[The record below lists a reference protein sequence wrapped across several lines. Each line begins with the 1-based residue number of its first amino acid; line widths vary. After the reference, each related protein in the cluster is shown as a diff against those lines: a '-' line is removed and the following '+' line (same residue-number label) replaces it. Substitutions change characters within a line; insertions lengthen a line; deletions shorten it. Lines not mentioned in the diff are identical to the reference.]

1 MTFSILIPSWNN
13 LDYLKLCIRSLQ
25 ENSYFQHEL
34 IVIINEG
41 KDGSTEWIKK
51 QESIKSI
58 CFKENV
64 GICIGLNKAS
74 ELATTEYILY
84 INDDM
89 YVLPNWDKHLADE
102 IEKIGHD
109 NFMLSGTMIEPFDTG
124 NKCVIVNNFG
134 ENIEN
139 FEEEH
144 LLTQHQ
150 NLKKENWNGSTWPP
164 NIMPLSLWKK
174 VGGMSEEFSPGMYS
188 DPDLSMKCWHAGVR
202 YFKGIGASK
211 VYHFGSRSTQRLGKN
226 VGRNLFK
233 KKWGISSNTFT
244 TKYLRRG
251 ENWHEALA
259 EPKLNFIDKLKR
271 KLS

>member
-1 MTFSILIPSWNN
+1 MRFSILIPTWNN
-13 LDYLKLCIRSLQ
+13 LDYLKLCLRSLQ
-25 ENSYFQHEL
+25 ENSYYQHEL

-41 KDGSTEWIKK
+41 KDGSTEWIKE
-51 QESIKSI
+51 QSEIKSI
-58 CFKENV
+58 CFEENV

-74 ELATTEYILY
+74 ELATTDYILY

-89 YVLPNWDKHLADE
+89 YVLPDWDKYLADE

-124 NKCVIVNNFG
+124 NKCVVVKHLG
-134 ENIEN
+134 ENLEN
-139 FEEEH
+139 FKEQE
-144 LLTQHQ
+144 LLASYKDLNKTD
-150 NLKKENWNGSTWPP
+150 WNGSTWPP

-174 VGGMSEEFSPGMYS
+174 VDGMSEEFSPGMYS
-188 DPDLSMKCWHAGVR
+188 DPDLSMKCWQAGVR

-211 VYHFGSRSTQRLGKN
+211 VYHFGSRSTKRLGKN
-226 VGRNLFK
+226 VGRALFK

-251 ENWHEALA
+251 EEWQGELK
-259 EPKLNFIDKLKR
+259 EPKLNLIDKVKS